1 MKPHVITLKLQALDK
16 QDKLLENIGTIPYS
30 EIDNMVFLAIPKDSM
45 DKDDK
50 YIESLAKAAGSE
62 GKTFVF
68 VPPGTEVLK
77 IVEKWEAQKD

>member
-1 MKPHVITLKLQALDK
+1 MKPHVITLKIQALDK
-16 QDKLLENIGTIPYS
+16 QDMLIEDIGTIPYA
-30 EIDNMVFLAIPKDSM
+30 EIDSLVFLAIPKDSI

-50 YIESLAKAAGSE
+50 YVESLAKAAGAS

-77 IVEKWEAQKD
+77 IIEKWEAQKD